1 MTSGALEL
9 RLKKVVM
16 ASTGLTASQ
25 SRPFVE
31 LSDLATSIV
40 AFVAE
45 LAVKLETVLCF
56 LIL

>member
-1 MTSGALEL
+1 
-9 RLKKVVM
+9 M

-25 SRPFVE
+25 SRPFVQ